1 MFKEVFLIVLGLV
14 WISFAVFEDLKK
26 REIANW
32 LNLSLIVFALGF
44 RFFYSLFF
52 GLENGEGFMFLW
64 QGLIGFGAFFLL
76 GNIFYYSKL
85 FAGGDANLMIALGA
99 VLPFSLN
106 IHENLSLGILF
117 LLLFLLWGAIYGI
130 IWSIYLGFKNRKN
143 FKKDFLRRVRKSKKI
158 LYVCL
163 LLGIVFLILSFLETS
178 FIFLAIFVFI
188 LPYFWFLAKSLDD
201 VSMVK
206 LVKPGKLTVGDWL
219 YKDVRVG
226 KTLIKSNWNGLTEK
240 DIKLLKKQ
248 KKLIKVRYG
257 IPYAPVFFLAFLTLA
272 ILWLTDLI
280 GLKGFFIF

>member
-106 IHENLSLGILF
+106 LSENISFGLGFLF
-117 LLLFLLWGAIYGI
+117 LFLIWGSIYGV
-130 IWSIYLGFKNRKN
+130 IWSIYLGFKNREK
-143 FKKDFLRRVRKSKKI
+143 FKKDFLKRVRENKKI
-158 LYVCL
+158 LYFSVIFGIL
-163 LLGIVFLILSFLETS
+163 FLGVSFFEISFLA
-178 FIFLAIFVFI
+178 LGIFVFI
-188 LPYFWFLAKSLDD
+188 VPYFWFLAKSIDD

-206 LVKPGKLTVGDWL
+206 FVGPEKLTVGDWL
-219 YKDVRVG
+219 YEDVKVKG
-226 KTLIKSNWNGLTEK
+226 KVVKSTWNGLT
-240 DIKLLKKQ
+240 KKEINILRKS
-248 KKLIKVRYG
+248 KKKIKVRYG
-257 IPYAPVFFLAFLTLA
+257 IPYAPVFFLAFLTLV
-272 ILWLTDLI
+272 ILYF
-280 GLKGFFIF
+280 LKVIPFFF